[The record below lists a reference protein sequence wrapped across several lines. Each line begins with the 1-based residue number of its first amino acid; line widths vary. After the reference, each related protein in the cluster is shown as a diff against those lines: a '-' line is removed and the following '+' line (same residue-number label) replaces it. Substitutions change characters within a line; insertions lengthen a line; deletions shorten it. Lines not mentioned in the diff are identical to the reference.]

1 MGMIKRNLPLII
13 LLVLLAAWAIFLNK
27 TADVFVFGFQRNEYS
42 YHPAFTEVAFRAADD
57 SILTALYAPA
67 KKGHPTLLI
76 FHGNKQNIYT
86 FQNLMAPYVQE
97 GYGILMF
104 DYRGYGKSEGK
115 PSESN
120 MNEDG
125 LAALNY
131 LMEKKLISPQE
142 IVLWGFSLGSAPA
155 LYTAAQHTDWPFKA
169 IILQSPFT
177 NITDMAFY
185 TIARLNRDS
194 ALAPLLS
201 VLLKPFLWDKQFDS
215 TQYLKDIFVPIL
227 VGSSMEDK
235 VVPFTLSNALVA
247 ASPITIHTFTAQ
259 RGEHDNPVW
268 FQTTVENFLA
278 HLNR

>member
-1 MGMIKRNLPLII
+1 MIKRNIPLII
-13 LLVLLAAWAIFLNK
+13 LLILLAAWAIFLDK

-42 YHPAFTEVAFRAADD
+42 YHPAFKEEAFRTADD

-67 KKGHPTLLI
+67 KKGHPTILV

-97 GYGILMF
+97 GFGVLIF
-104 DYRGYGKSEGK
+104 DYRGYGRSEGS
-115 PSESN
+115 PSETN

-142 IVLWGFSLGSAPA
+142 IILWGFSLGSSPA
-155 LYTAAQHTDWPFKA
+155 LYTASEHKDWPFKA

-185 TIARLNRDS
+185 TLARRDRNS
-194 ALAPLLS
+194 FLAPILS
-201 VLLKPFLWDKQFDS
+201 VFLKPLLWDKQFDT
-215 TQYLKDIFVPIL
+215 TQYLGNIFVPMLI
-227 VGSSMEDK
+227 GSSMEDK
-235 VVPFTLSNALVA
+235 VVPFTLSNAVA
-247 ASPITIHTFTAQ
+247 AAAPINVRTFTAE
-259 RGEHDNPVW
+259 RGEHDNPIW
-268 FQTTVENFLA
+268 FQSSVEDFVKQLSK
-278 HLNR
+278 